1 MELYRE
7 FFAVIGALNE
17 KGLDYSVVD
26 GIALAF
32 HAQPRFTRDID
43 ILARPIDLPVYR
55 EIFKGLG
62 YQDLSKP
69 FTFQTTN
76 ITLHRFCK
84 QSLEDDEEM
93 LVIDLLLGH
102 EDRHSEIIE
111 NSLVD
116 ESSAGK
122 VHLAQREDLI
132 WMKKFRGSK
141 QDEADIE
148 KLGETQ

>member
-7 FFAVIGALNE
+7 FFAVIGALNK
-17 KGLDYSVVD
+17 KGLDYSVVG

-43 ILARPIDLPVYR
+43 ILARPIDLPVYK

-69 FTFQTTN
+69 LTFQNTN

-84 QSLEDDEEM
+84 QSLEDNEEM
-93 LVIDLLLGH
+93 LVIDLLLGY
-102 EDRHSEIIE
+102 EDRTQL
-111 NSLVD
+111 NN
-116 ESSAGK
+116 
-122 VHLAQREDLI
+122 
-132 WMKKFRGSK
+132 KK
-141 QDEADIE
+141 
-148 KLGETQ
+148 